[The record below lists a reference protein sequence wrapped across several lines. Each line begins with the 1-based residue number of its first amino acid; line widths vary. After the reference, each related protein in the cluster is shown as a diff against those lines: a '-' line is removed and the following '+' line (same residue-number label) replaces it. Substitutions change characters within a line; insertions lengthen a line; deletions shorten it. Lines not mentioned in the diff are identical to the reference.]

1 MEQPTYYE
9 KNRDKCKQ
17 YQLEYYY
24 HNKDKVSRYFEEY
37 YSTHREILLQRN
49 KEHARKLF
57 YKRKQVKPST
67 LKGILVQ
74 RNITIVFD

>member
-1 MEQPTYYE
+1 MEQPTYYA

-24 HNKDKVSRYFEEY
+24 KNKDNVSRYFKEY
-37 YSTHREILLQRN
+37 YCAHRETLLQRN
-49 KEHARKLF
+49 KEHARKRF
-57 YKRKQVKPST
+57 YSKQQVKPST